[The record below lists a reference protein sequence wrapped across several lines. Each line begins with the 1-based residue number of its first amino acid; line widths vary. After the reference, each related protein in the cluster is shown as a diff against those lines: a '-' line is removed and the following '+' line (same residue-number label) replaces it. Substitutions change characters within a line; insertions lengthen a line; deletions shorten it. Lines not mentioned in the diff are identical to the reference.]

1 MFPVDLQLKIQP
13 FGPESAFFRDSPSGA
28 RGGVAQL
35 PARRPRCM
43 RRQGQ
48 RSPFVSVF
56 FAVLRCF
63 FRVPS
68 EGRPPGSFTPLV
80 AHPEPSAPHPWLR
93 APCGFFGSL
102 LPIVSARRAGRRAL
116 APCVS
121 ESSRRG
127 WRIGTAS
134 LVYRR
139 RVLPVC
145 SAGLASAA
153 AALMG
158 KAVNSCLPN
167 DRGRD
172 TIPSC
177 GQCWHC
183 AVHLKH
189 LYQTL

>member
-13 FGPESAFFRDSPSGA
+13 FGPESAFFRDSPSVA

-48 RSPFVSVF
+48 RSPSVSVF

-68 EGRPPGSFTPLV
+68 EGWPPGSFTPLV

-121 ESSRRG
+121 ESSRQGVAHRNSEFG
-127 WRIGTAS
+127 
-134 LVYRR
+134 V
-139 RVLPVC
+139 
-145 SAGLASAA
+145 SAA
-153 AALMG
+153 SFARLFG
-158 KAVNSCLPN
+158 GFGLRCCGAVDN
-167 DRGRD
+167 
-172 TIPSC
+172 
-177 GQCWHC
+177 
-183 AVHLKH
+183 
-189 LYQTL
+189 